1 LRDVDVVV
9 IGAGVVGLAV
19 ASALARAGLSLVIL
33 ERDEAVARG
42 VTSRNSEVVHAGL
55 YYPAGSLKA
64 DLCVGGR
71 ERLYAWCRE
80 RGVGCRRLGK
90 LVVASDESEI
100 AILESLRDRGEANG
114 VSGLALIDGATAARW
129 EPDLRVR
136 AALHSPESGIVDAHG
151 LCLSLLADAEA
162 HGAVLLVRHEVV
174 ALERPSDD
182 WVVEA
187 RLLGETAPQRV
198 RCGVVV
204 NAAGLSADAVA
215 ALAGLDVEARGYR
228 LRPCKG
234 DYFALAPGAPV
245 SFQRLVYPVPAT
257 AGLGIHATLDLA
269 GRVRFGPDAEY
280 VDRLRYDVDPAK
292 AAAFADAVRR
302 YVPAMR
308 ADWLRPDYAGIRP
321 RLAGPGEAFRDFVV
335 AEESDAGL
343 PGLISCIGLESP
355 GLTAALA
362 IGDRVASLVRATR

>member
-1 LRDVDVVV
+1 VEGVLRDVDVVV

-19 ASALARAGLSLVIL
+19 ASALARAGRSVVIL
-33 ERDEAVARG
+33 ERDEAIARG

-64 DLCVGGR
+64 ELCVDGR

-80 RGVGCRRLGK
+80 RGVAHRRLGK
-90 LVVASDESEI
+90 LVVASDEGEI
-100 AILESLRDRGEANG
+100 AILESLRERGGANG
-114 VSGLALIDGATAARW
+114 VARLALIDGGTAARW

-136 AALHSPESGIVDAHG
+136 AALHSPDSGIVDAHG

-162 HGAVLLVRHEVV
+162 RGAVLLVRHEVV

-182 WVVEA
+182 WIVEA
-187 RLLGETAPQRV
+187 RLLGEAGAQRV

-204 NAAGLSADAVA
+204 NAAGLSADGVA
-215 ALAGLDVEARGYR
+215 ALAGLDVDARGYR

-257 AGLGIHATLDLA
+257 AGLGIHATLDLS

-292 AAAFADAVRR
+292 AGPFAEAVRR

-308 ADWLRPDYAGIRP
+308 VDWLQPDYAGIRP
-321 RLAGPGEAFRDFVV
+321 KLAGPGEAFRDFVV
-335 AEESDAGL
+335 AEESGAGL

-355 GLTAALA
+355 GLTAALS
-362 IGDRVASLVRATR
+362 IGDRVASLV